1 MKSKRSGGL
10 RGRMKRLTLDV
21 GGDALANSY
30 NVDDKNFEKTLLSDG
45 KKERVSYV
53 CVALI

>member
-21 GGDALANSY
+21 GEDSLGHSY